1 MVSLQDFCVV
11 NKISKVKLDELV
23 NKNGISYKDI
33 FIIDESKIN
42 EKSFLSDVNKQI
54 KSNQNI
60 YLPKYMIFFHGTNLY
75 LKEDILRDGLLPTSN
90 ARRRSYQST
99 NGYVYLAHK
108 FERAYMFGSLAN
120 GPDVCVFAVLV
131 KTTDMAID
139 MDQLRNM
146 ACAHPE
152 YCIKQTLADSIYY
165 GGGIRFKGKIE
176 PYNIVALN

>member
-1 MVSLQDFCVV
+1 MASLKDFCIA
-11 NKISKVKLDELV
+11 NSISIEKLNELV
-23 NKNGISYKDI
+23 NKNGITYKDI
-33 FIIDESKIN
+33 FVIDESNIN
-42 EKSFLSDVNKQI
+42 SKSFLADVNKQI
-54 KSNQNI
+54 KANQNI

-75 LKEDILRDGLLPTSN
+75 LRENILKEGLLPTSN
-90 ARRRSYQST
+90 TRRRSYQST

-108 FERAYMFGSLAN
+108 FDRAYTFGSLAN

-131 KTTDMAID
+131 KTTDMCID

>member
-1 MVSLQDFCVV
+1 MATLQEFCMA
-11 NKISKVKLDELV
+11 NNISKGKLDELI

-33 FIIDESKIN
+33 FIIDESGMN
-42 EKSFLSDVNKQI
+42 NKSFLSDVNKQI

-90 ARRRSYQST
+90 TRRRSFQST

-152 YCIKQTLADSIYY
+152 YSIKQTLADSIYY

>member
-33 FIIDESKIN
+33 FIIDESRIN

-54 KSNQNI
+54 KANQNI

-75 LKEDILRDGLLPTSN
+75 LKDDILREGLLPTSN
-90 ARRRSYQST
+90 TRRRSYQST

-108 FERAYMFGSLAN
+108 FERAYMFGTLAN

-131 KTTDMAID
+131 KTTDMSID

-152 YCIKQTLADSIYY
+152 YSIKQTLADSIYY

>member
-1 MVSLQDFCVV
+1 M
-11 NKISKVKLDELV
+11 ELV
-23 NKNGISYKDI
+23 YNEKTILNNFLENNKCDIKPNKLISILIKYYYTNGIEDKLVLRENI
-33 FIIDESKIN
+33 LN
-42 EKSFLSDVNKQI
+42 E
-54 KSNQNI
+54 
-60 YLPKYMIFFHGTNLY
+60 
-75 LKEDILRDGLLPTSN
+75 GLLPTSN
-90 ARRRSYQST
+90 TRRRSYQST

-108 FERAYMFGSLAN
+108 FDRAYTFGSLAN

-131 KTTDMAID
+131 KTTDMCID

>member
-33 FIIDESKIN
+33 FIIDESRIN

-54 KSNQNI
+54 KANQNI

-75 LKEDILRDGLLPTSN
+75 LKEDILREGLLPTSN
-90 ARRRSYQST
+90 TRRRSYQST

-108 FERAYMFGSLAN
+108 FERAYMFGTLAN

-131 KTTDMAID
+131 KTTDMSID

-152 YCIKQTLADSIYY
+152 YSIKQTLADSIYY

>member
-1 MVSLQDFCVV
+1 MASLQEFCVV

-33 FIIDESKIN
+33 FIIDESRIN

-54 KSNQNI
+54 KANQNI

-75 LKEDILRDGLLPTSN
+75 LKDDILREGLLPTSN
-90 ARRRSYQST
+90 TRRRSYQST

-108 FERAYMFGSLAN
+108 FERAYMFGTLAN

-131 KTTDMAID
+131 KTTDMSID

-152 YCIKQTLADSIYY
+152 YSIKQTLADSIYY